1 MDPKLIFR
9 RVCKK
14 LDDRGWTY
22 MPHDEDLV
30 ITLNVRGED
39 IPMELLFHVD
49 AKRNLLK
56 VLSVLP
62 LAAAEDKRV
71 EMALAVCAVNDQ
83 LANGNFDLNL
93 SDGKVVFRVAAPFEG
108 GLPDETIDYLI
119 GVTCVTVDEYN
130 DKLLMFNKGMW
141 TLEEFIGKI

>member
-9 RVCKK
+9 RVCKN

-22 MPHDEDLV
+22 TPHDEDLV

-62 LAAAEDKRV
+62 LASAEDKRV

-93 SDGKVVFRVAAPFEG
+93 SDGKVVFRIAAHFDG
-108 GLPDETIDYLI
+108 GLPDESIDYLI

-130 DKLLMFNKGMW
+130 DKLLMLNKGMW
-141 TLEEFIGKI
+141 TLEEFLGKI